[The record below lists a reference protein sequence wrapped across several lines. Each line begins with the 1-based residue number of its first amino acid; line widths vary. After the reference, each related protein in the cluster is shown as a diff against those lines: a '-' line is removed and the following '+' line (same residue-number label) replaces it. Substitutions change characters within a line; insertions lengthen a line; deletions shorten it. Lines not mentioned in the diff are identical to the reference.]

1 MASVSEGNEFDVVPT
16 RLAVKAMRDS
26 GYKNA
31 AYAIAELVD
40 NAVQAGAKTVEV
52 LCREEEEFVKERA
65 RLRAKEVAVLDDGC
79 GMSAE
84 TLRKALQFG
93 NGERLNDRS
102 GIGRFGM
109 GLPNSSISQARRV
122 DVWTWQ
128 EGHGSALH
136 SHLDLDEIEQGELRS
151 VPPPQSRRV
160 PEEWLRV
167 SQTAQTS
174 RSGTLVVWSKL
185 DKCDWRTAKA
195 IFKNSELLMGRI
207 YRYFLRGGE
216 GRIRMASFTGHGR
229 EVTFDE
235 DARPNDPLYL
245 MRGTSTPEPWESEP
259 MFEPYGE
266 PEVIKVRVGDGSY
279 DVKVTI
285 SHAKKEAR
293 LGHNAGGAPH
303 GKHAAGNLGVSVVRA
318 GRELEM
324 QTGWCI
330 GYDPTERWWGV
341 EVDFPPAL
349 DEVFG
354 VPNNKQSARALAEF
368 ASLTLEQVATREGYE
383 SEHAL
388 REAWQDEGDPRFV
401 LVAVKH
407 HIEKNLKLIRD
418 AQKAQRARSEKRTR
432 HDDVDSAETRGK
444 VAAEQRERAGH
455 VGGSDAHDPSPPE
468 EKIERIATALTEA
481 GLPEDEA
488 RPIGVKVVENR
499 AKFEFYKVPLESAE
513 FFTVKVQAGA
523 IFIGLN
529 TNHRAYDHL
538 IALLETGDQSH
549 DVETL
554 KRRLYQSYEGL
565 KLLLESWARYE
576 DELSGRKREL
586 AQEMRVDW
594 GRVARDFFRDE

>member
-1 MASVSEGNEFDVVPT
+1 MDSVSEGGDFDVVPT

-52 LCREEEEFVKERA
+52 LCREEDEFVKERA
-65 RLRAKEVAVLDDGC
+65 RLRAFQVAVLDDGC

-128 EGHGSALH
+128 EGHGAALH
-136 SHLDLDEIEQGELRS
+136 SHLDLDEIEGGELRS
-151 VPPPQSRRV
+151 VPPPRPSRV
-160 PEEWLRV
+160 PDEWLRV

-185 DKCDWRTAKA
+185 DKCDWRTARA

-216 GRIRMASFTGHGR
+216 GRIRMASFTGDGR
-229 EVTFDE
+229 RVTLDE

-245 MRGTSTPEPWESEP
+245 MRGTSTPGPWEAEP

-266 PEVIKVRVGDGSY
+266 PKVISVEVGGQSHEVR
-279 DVKVTI
+279 VTI
-285 SHAKKEAR
+285 SQAKKDAR
-293 LGHNAGGAPH
+293 SGHNPGGTPH

-368 ASLTLEQVATREGYE
+368 ASQSADQLAEREGYKSVHE
-383 SEHAL
+383 LKDAWRAEVDPQHVLLEVKLYIDENL
-388 REAWQDEGDPRFV
+388 RA
-401 LVAVKH
+401 
-407 HIEKNLKLIRD
+407 IRA
-418 AQKAQRARSEKRTR
+418 AQKAQRARGEKRTR
-432 HDDVDSAETRGK
+432 HDDIDSAESRGK
-444 VAAEQRERAGH
+444 VAAEQREREGH

-468 EKIERIATALTEA
+468 EKVERIATALTEA
-481 GLPEDEA
+481 GLPEEEA
-488 RPIGVKVVENR
+488 RPIGVKVVESR
-499 AKFEFYKVPLESAE
+499 AKFEFYKVPLESPE

-565 KLLLESWARYE
+565 KLLLESWARFE